1 MKWRARPCTRQQ
13 SHCDRP
19 VQDKCGNPSTP
30 QMDLPAFILM
40 FEDTVSCAQ
49 RNTAPTA
56 LKTIVSTR

>member
-19 VQDKCGNPSTP
+19 VQDKYGNPSTP

-40 FEDTVSCAQ
+40 FEDTSCAQ
-49 RNTAPTA
+49 MQHCCLLP
-56 LKTIVSTR
+56 